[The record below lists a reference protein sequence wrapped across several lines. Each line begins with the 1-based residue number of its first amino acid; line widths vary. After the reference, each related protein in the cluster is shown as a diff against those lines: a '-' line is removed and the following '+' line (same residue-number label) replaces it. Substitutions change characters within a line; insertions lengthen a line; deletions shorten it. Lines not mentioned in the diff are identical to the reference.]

1 VDAADGKTGLAGA
14 PTPDGG
20 RGDGR
25 FLQSANTD
33 QDRMTPRSRMSGT
46 PDIIII
52 GSGVG
57 GSTVAA
63 GLAATGAEILILEAG
78 DHIADLPVNRDQ
90 RAIFQ
95 RGHFRPK
102 ETWYEAN
109 GKGFNP
115 GNYYNV
121 GGNSKFYGAV
131 LTRYRREDFEAIQH
145 REGISPAWP
154 FPYEVLEP
162 WYSKAEHLYQV
173 RGTLGEDP
181 TEPHHSLVYEY
192 PPVPDE
198 PPIADVRARL
208 KSKGLHPASL
218 PLAVDVEAWL
228 SKART
233 PWDAHPNSHDGK
245 MDAETAALEVALQH
259 TNVRLETNA
268 RVTKLETGQGGR
280 IERVT
285 YVKEGQEVTATP
297 KMVILSAGAVQS
309 SALLLRSAND
319 RYQNGLA
326 NSSDQVGRNFMN
338 HNASAVIGVSPS
350 FKNTSVYQKTF
361 AFNDFYLSD
370 GNGGPP
376 LGNVQLLGRIS
387 GRVLKGSLPRVPEWV
402 LDIVTGHAIDF
413 YAMSED
419 IPNPDSRVMVDGDR
433 IVLQWQRT
441 NWAAHLELVA
451 KLKGI
456 LKSIGFPLVLSRPFD
471 KRTPSHQCGT
481 IRIGNDPTSA
491 PLDTY
496 CRSYDHEN
504 LFVVDASFLPTS
516 AAVNPALTVASQALR
531 VADHIAL
538 KDLQT

>member
-1 VDAADGKTGLAGA
+1 
-14 PTPDGG
+14 
-20 RGDGR
+20 
-25 FLQSANTD
+25 
-33 QDRMTPRSRMSGT
+33 MSGS

-63 GLAATGAEILILEAG
+63 GLAATGARILILEAG

-95 RGHFRPK
+95 RGHFRPQ
-102 ETWYEAN
+102 ETWYEAD

-131 LTRYRREDFEAIQH
+131 LSRYRREDFDVIEH
-145 REGISPAWP
+145 REGVSPAWP

-173 RGTLGEDP
+173 RGSLGEDP
-181 TEPHHSLVYEY
+181 TEPYHSTAYEH
-192 PPVPDE
+192 PAVPDE
-198 PPIADVRARL
+198 APIADVRARL
-208 KSKGLHPASL
+208 KKKGLHPSSL
-218 PLAVDVEAWL
+218 PLGLDLDAWL
-228 SKART
+228 AKAQT
-233 PWDAHPNSHDGK
+233 PWDAHPNSRDGK
-245 MDAETAALEVALQH
+245 MDAETAALAAALKH
-259 TNVRLETNA
+259 ENVRLETNA
-268 RVTKLETGQGGR
+268 RVMKLEMGAGSR
-280 IERVT
+280 IDRVT
-285 YVKEGQEVTATP
+285 YLKNGQAVTVSP
-297 KMVILSAGAVQS
+297 EIVVLSAGAVQS
-309 SALLLRSAND
+309 SVLLLRSKND
-319 RYQNGLA
+319 RFPRGLA

-338 HNASAVIGVSPS
+338 HNASAVIAVSPR
-350 FKNTSVYQKTF
+350 FRNTAVYQKTF

-370 GNGGPP
+370 GEGGPP

-387 GRVLKGSLPRVPEWV
+387 EKVLKGSLPQAPEW
-402 LDIVTGHAIDF
+402 LLRFITSHAIDF

-419 IPNPDSRVMVDGDR
+419 VPNPESRVMVDGDR
-433 IVLQWQRT
+433 IILQWQRT
-441 NWAAHLELVA
+441 NWDAHLALVA
-451 KLKGI
+451 KLKAI
-456 LKSIGFPLVLSRPFD
+456 LKSIGFPIVLSRPFD

-481 IRIGNDPTSA
+481 IRIGNDPATA

-504 LFVVDASFLPTS
+504 LFVVDAGFLPTS

-531 VADHIAL
+531 VADHIAS
-538 KDLQT
+538 KDLQASADPTLSADDRRSPGYSQ